1 MAEMT
6 LEKIVA
12 AGLCSGCGACVF
24 AAAQGAVEMRL
35 DDDGYLRP
43 VALRTLDETEQ
54 SSIRQFCPGIGLQHP
69 EQFEKGV
76 NYHPVWGP
84 ISKLAAGHA
93 VDDEVRH
100 MGSSGGALSGLLIHL
115 LETGKIDFVLHTRA
129 SEAQPLKNESVFSG
143 TREEVIA
150 AAGSRYAPASP
161 VAALRDALARP
172 GKFAFVGKPCDVAA
186 VRKIL
191 QARPEVA
198 ERIPYL
204 LSFMCAGTPSMKGTH
219 EILRRFGMNADE
231 VAGFRYRGDGWP
243 GLACAE
249 STSGRRETMDYN
261 TAWGTILNRHLQ
273 ARCKMCADGTGEFAD
288 VVGADAWH
296 GKDGYP
302 DFAEAEGRSLVL
314 ARTGAGSRLVAE
326 AVDAGDITIEPFP
339 LAELNAIQ
347 PYQRRRKQE
356 MRARALAAIICTKP
370 WPKYTN
376 LNLGQCAKQ
385 LSLAFRVKAFAGAVK
400 RIIAGKM

>member
-24 AAAQGAVEMRL
+24 AATQGAVEMRL
-35 DDDGYLRP
+35 DGDGFLRP
-43 VALRTLDETEQ
+43 VALRALNETEQ
-54 SSIRQFCPGIGLQHP
+54 FSIRQFCPGIALQHP
-69 EQFEKGV
+69 EQFDKGV
-76 NYHPVWGP
+76 SYHHVWGP
-84 ISKLAAGHA
+84 VSRLAAGHA
-93 VDDEVRH
+93 ADADVRH
-100 MGSSGGALSGLLIHL
+100 KGSSGGALSGLLIHL

-129 SEAQPLKNESVFSG
+129 SETQPLTNESVFSS
-143 TREEVIA
+143 TRKDVIA

-172 GKFAFVGKPCDVAA
+172 GRFAFVGKPCDVAA
-186 VRKIL
+186 VRKIV
-191 QARPEVA
+191 QARPELA

-219 EILRRFGMNADE
+219 EILQRFKLNADE
-231 VAGFRYRGDGWP
+231 VVGFRYRGDGWP

-249 STSGRRETMDYN
+249 TVGGQRETMDYN

-273 ARCKMCADGTGEFAD
+273 SRCKMCADGTGEFAD

-314 ARTGAGSRLVAE
+314 ARTGTGSRLVSQ
-326 AVDAGDITIEPFP
+326 AVDAGAIAIEPFP
-339 LAELNAIQ
+339 IENLNAIQ

-356 MRARALAAIICTKP
+356 IRARALAAKIFKRTSPTYIRFKLEDCS
-370 WPKYTN
+370 
-376 LNLGQCAKQ
+376 AQ
-385 LSLAFRVKAFAGAVK
+385 LSRYKFIKVLVGTAVRIFNNRV
-400 RIIAGKM
+400 

>member
-6 LEKIVA
+6 MEKIVA

-35 DDDGYLRP
+35 DGDGFQRP
-43 VALRTLDETEQ
+43 VALRALNETEQ
-54 SSIRQFCPGIGLQHP
+54 SSIRQFCPGIALQHP
-69 EQFEKGV
+69 EQFDKGV
-76 NYHPVWGP
+76 SYHPAWGP
-84 ISKLAAGHA
+84 VSKLAAGHA
-93 VDDEVRH
+93 IDADVRH
-100 MGSSGGALSGLLIHL
+100 KGSSGGALSGLLIHL

-129 SEAQPLKNESVFSG
+129 SETQPLKNESVFSC
-143 TREEVIA
+143 TRDDVIA

-161 VAALRDALARP
+161 VAALREALARP

-186 VRKIL
+186 VRKIVL
-191 QARPEVA
+191 ARPELA
-198 ERIPYL
+198 ARIPYL

-219 EILRRFGMNADE
+219 EILHRFKMNADE
-231 VAGFRYRGDGWP
+231 VVGFRYRGDGWP

-249 STSGRRETMDYN
+249 TTNGRRETMDYN
-261 TAWGTILNRHLQ
+261 TAWGSILNRHLQ
-273 ARCKMCADGTGEFAD
+273 PRCKMCADGTGEFAD

-314 ARTGAGSRLVAE
+314 ARTDTGSRLVSE
-326 AVDAGDITIEPFP
+326 AIDAGTIAIEPFP
-339 LAELNAIQ
+339 IEDLNAIQ

-356 MRARALAAIICTKP
+356 MRARALAASICAKP
-370 WPKYTN
+370 WPKYKN
-376 LNLGQCAKQ
+376 LHLRQCAKQ
-385 LSLAFRVKAFAGAVK
+385 LSLSLRVKAFAGAVK
-400 RIIAGKM
+400 RIIVGKL